1 VPDAGKFASLLPPTE
16 KEHVMALTIKDALR
30 LAQKDSHF
38 AAELVSHPE
47 SLKAQF
53 NLTDAQ
59 IQQLKNLSAAA
70 KQAKT
75 SGGLGQAADYD

>member
-1 VPDAGKFASLLPPTE
+1 
-16 KEHVMALTIKDALR
+16 MALTIKDALR

-38 AAELVSHPE
+38 AAELISNPEALKSH
-47 SLKAQF
+47 F

-59 IQQLKNLSAAA
+59 IQQLKNLASAA
-70 KQAKT
+70 KQAKA